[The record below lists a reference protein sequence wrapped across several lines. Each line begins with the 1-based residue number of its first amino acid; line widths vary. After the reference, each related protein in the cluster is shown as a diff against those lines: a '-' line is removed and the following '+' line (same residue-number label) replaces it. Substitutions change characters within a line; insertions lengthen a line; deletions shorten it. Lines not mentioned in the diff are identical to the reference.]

1 MNHDLSSDEAVKLM
15 AHLASLQK
23 ALEEFPADVALA
35 VQDAAHLVAQFTDL
49 TIDPD
54 VEPWPPMRVRG
65 SR

>member
-1 MNHDLSSDEAVKLM
+1 MNQDLSSDETVKVM
-15 AHLASLQK
+15 AQLAGLQK

-49 TIDPD
+49 MMNPD
-54 VEPWPPMRVRG
+54 VEPWPPMRVRD